1 MSSIWLTGLSGA
13 GKTTLGILLS
23 QWFKDNGNS
32 VVFLDG
38 DELRMGINKDLG
50 FSENDRLEN
59 VRRVAEINQ
68 LLQKNNIDVIN
79 CFIAPTNSMRK
90 LIRSIVTDDLI
101 MIFLNTSIETCRA
114 RDPKGL
120 YKKVA
125 AGKITN
131 FTGISGIF
139 EPFLDAD
146 LILSTEQSVD
156 SSLSELKQFI
166 IGRLD

>member
-23 QWFKDNGNS
+23 QWFKDNGRS
-32 VVFLDG
+32 IVFLDG
-38 DELRMGINKDLG
+38 DELRKGINKDLG

-59 VRRVAEINQ
+59 VRRVAEINK
-68 LLQKNNIDVIN
+68 LLLKNNITVIN

-90 LIRSIVTDDLI
+90 LIRGIVTEDLA

-120 YKKVA
+120 YKKVD
-125 AGKITN
+125 AGKIAN
-131 FTGISGIF
+131 FTGITGVF
-139 EPFLDAD
+139 EPFSDAD
-146 LILSTEQSVD
+146 LILSTEQSID

-166 IGRLD
+166 ENRKF